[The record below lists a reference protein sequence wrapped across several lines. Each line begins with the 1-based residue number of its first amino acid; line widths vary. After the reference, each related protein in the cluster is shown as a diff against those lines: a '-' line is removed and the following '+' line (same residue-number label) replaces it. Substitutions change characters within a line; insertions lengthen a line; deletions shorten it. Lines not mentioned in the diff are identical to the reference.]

1 MTGNYGL
8 GIGSAGSVGVAVQD
22 FYQDLPFNYDETG
35 RRALLRIK
43 KNPVRSY
50 PELCALLDNGRIK
63 SAIEFGC
70 GTGWFTAALARH
82 WGVRATGVDMTPRA
96 VARAREIVAALK
108 LTDKASIV
116 ESDIFS
122 YDSAAEQYDLVA
134 SIGVLHHTSDCHA
147 AFHHVQKAV
156 APDGYLFIGLYH
168 LYGRKLMLDYYRQMI
183 ANEGEDY
190 AFRRYQMAHG
200 ELGEGTL
207 EASWFKDQ
215 VLHPHETLHTYEE
228 VSNWVEE
235 AGLHLVGTSI
245 NDYGPIDNRE
255 EIIRMEKEYKRIS
268 FVRNVLQGKFFPGFF
283 TILASARPV
292 DSRESFSSKRG
303 S

>member
-1 MTGNYGL
+1 MTDNYGL
-8 GIGSAGSVGVAVQD
+8 GIGAAGSVGDAVQG

-43 KNPVRSY
+43 NNPVRSY
-50 PELCALLDNGRIK
+50 PELCDILDNDRVS

-70 GTGWFTAALARH
+70 GTGWFTATLARH
-82 WGVRATGVDMTPRA
+82 WGVRAVGVDSTPRA
-96 VARAREIVAALK
+96 IARAREIVAALN

-122 YDSAAEQYDLVA
+122 YDTAAAQYDLVA

-147 AFHHVQKAV
+147 AFHHVRKAV
-156 APDGYLFIGLYH
+156 GPDGYLFIGLYH
-168 LYGRKLMLDYYRQMI
+168 LYGRKLMLNYYRQMI
-183 ANEGEDY
+183 ANEGENY
-190 AFRRYQMAHG
+190 AFRRYQLAHA

-215 VLHPHETLHTYEE
+215 VLHPHETLHTFEE
-228 VSNWVEE
+228 VSCWVEE

-245 NDYGPIDNRE
+245 NDYGPINDRE
-255 EIIRMEKEYKRIS
+255 EIIRLEREYERIS

-283 TILASARPV
+283 TILASARAIRP
-292 DSRESFSSKRG
+292 RKRLSFKRG
-303 S
+303 Y